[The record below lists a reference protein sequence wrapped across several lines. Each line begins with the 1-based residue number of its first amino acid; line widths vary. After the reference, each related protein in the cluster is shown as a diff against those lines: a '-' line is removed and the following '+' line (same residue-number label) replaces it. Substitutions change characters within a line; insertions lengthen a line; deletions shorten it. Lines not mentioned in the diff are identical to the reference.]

1 MKKVLLV
8 LVCLFGVQAFAG
20 DMDSYGWDTVRFMNY
35 ERAKLGRPQLG
46 ATSGLVCSAQTHV
59 GDIGGKKV
67 CQTLP
72 TDGSSVWDIPRR
84 CGTAA
89 YGILVGCGYPT
100 AEAAVAGWLQ
110 RQDTATM
117 LLDPKFRTVGVG
129 MVNNYWVVF
138 FGL

>member
-8 LVCLFGVQAFAG
+8 LACLFGAQAFAG
-20 DMDSYGWDTVRFMNY
+20 EMDSYGWDTLRFMNY

-59 GDIGGKKV
+59 NDIGTKHL
-67 CQTLP
+67 CQSMP
-72 TDGSSVWDIPRR
+72 SDGSSPWDIARR
-84 CGTAA
+84 CGTTAS
-89 YGILVGCGYPT
+89 GLLVGCGYPT

-117 LLDPKFRTVGVG
+117 LLDPRFRTVGVG